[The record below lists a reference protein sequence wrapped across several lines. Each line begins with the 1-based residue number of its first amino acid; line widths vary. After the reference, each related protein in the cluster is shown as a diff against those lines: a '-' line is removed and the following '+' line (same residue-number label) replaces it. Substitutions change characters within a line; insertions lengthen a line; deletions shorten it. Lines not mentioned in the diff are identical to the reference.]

1 MKRQEWLD
9 GLNKNKTQLYVAYRR
24 LMLALDT
31 EAPSQRMENNIPA
44 NRKQKKVGITTL
56 KSEKQRRKGNETKKF
71 VI

>member
-1 MKRQEWLD
+1 
-9 GLNKNKTQLYVAYRR
+9 
-24 LMLALDT
+24 MLALDT